1 MKRKALGQH
10 YLIDQSIV
18 KKIVDVAS
26 IENNES
32 LLEIGCGKG
41 AITKEI
47 LSRGFELVG
56 YEIDRNNYNY
66 LLRELL
72 SKNFKLFL
80 GDAFQHDLKFDV
92 LISSIPY
99 SQSSRFVEWL
109 CTKKY
114 KRAVIVLQSDFVDK
128 LTAEPGSKL
137 YRAISVI
144 SQICCMIRSE
154 FEIPRDAFFPKPR
167 VGSRVVTLFYRR
179 KLSREEMI
187 FIKRLFSYRKKKVS
201 TALRSLGCA
210 MRHDFADR
218 RVFSLN
224 PEEVFDIISEVV

>member
-18 KKIVDVAS
+18 KRIVDIAS
-26 IENNES
+26 IENHES

-47 LSRGFELVG
+47 LSRGFNLVG
-56 YEIDRNNYNY
+56 YEIDRDNYNY
-66 LLRELL
+66 LLREFT

-80 GDAFQHDLKFDV
+80 GDAFQSDLKFDV

-109 CTKKY
+109 CRRKY
-114 KRAVIVLQSDFVDK
+114 KRAVVVLQSDFVDK

-137 YRAISVI
+137 YRAISVVT
-144 SQICCMIRSE
+144 QICCMIRSE
-154 FEIPRDAFFPKPR
+154 FEVPKDAFFPTPR

-179 KLSREEMI
+179 KLSREEII
-187 FIKRLFSYRKKKVS
+187 FIKRLFSYRKKKVN

-210 MRHDFADR
+210 TGNDFADR
-218 RVFSLN
+218 RVFSLS
-224 PEEVFDIISEVV
+224 PEEIFDIISEVV